1 MTKTSDSY
9 DIAKI
14 VADAP
19 WFQNIP
25 KEGRE
30 KLIQASHIKHFTA
43 RQYLYQVGETTA
55 SIYCLLSG
63 RLRIS
68 MTSEL
73 GQAFAVTDLEPP
85 NWLGDFSLLPEE
97 SRIQEAQIQVAA
109 DILLIPRS
117 AVLEVGDKYPVLY
130 RNLFVDAGQRSRKMY
145 ELMAA
150 IMFYPLRARLA
161 ARLINLLTQHGVVVD
176 NGVRLAIKLSQNDF
190 ASLCLGSRQRVN
202 KIFRE
207 WTEQGILAMQ
217 DDYYVIFDLD
227 ALKTEINVQEL

>member
-1 MTKTSDSY
+1 
-9 DIAKI
+9 
-14 VADAP
+14 
-19 WFQNIP
+19 
-25 KEGRE
+25 
-30 KLIQASHIKHFTA
+30 
-43 RQYLYQVGETTA
+43 
-55 SIYCLLSG
+55 
-63 RLRIS
+63 
-68 MTSEL
+68 
-73 GQAFAVTDLEPP
+73 
-85 NWLGDFSLLPEE
+85 LGDFSLLPEE

-117 AVLEVGDKYPVLY
+117 AVVEIGGKYPVLY

-145 ELMAA
+145 ELMAT

-161 ARLINLLTQHGVVVD
+161 ARLVHLLTQHGVVVG
-176 NGVRLAIKLSQNDF
+176 NGIRLAIKLSQNDF